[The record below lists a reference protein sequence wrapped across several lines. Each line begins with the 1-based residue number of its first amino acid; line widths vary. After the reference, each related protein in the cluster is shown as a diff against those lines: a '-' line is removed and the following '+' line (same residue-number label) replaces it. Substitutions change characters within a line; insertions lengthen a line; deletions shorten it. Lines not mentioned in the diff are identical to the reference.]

1 MRPQSCASA
10 APSRKPPARPIPTA
24 ATIGRL
30 AASPTPA
37 TAAPVVTGTARGSAG
52 AISGAGG
59 MNPKVA
65 LFTDQLLNRLLWGAA
80 EAMSL
85 AAIQVLAVALFR
97 AFRSM
102 GT

>member
-1 MRPQSCASA
+1 M
-10 APSRKPPARPIPTA
+10 K
-24 ATIGRL
+24 
-30 AASPTPA
+30 
-37 TAAPVVTGTARGSAG
+37 
-52 AISGAGG
+52 
-59 MNPKVA
+59 PKVA
-65 LFTDQLLNRLLWGAA
+65 LFTDQLLRRLLWGAA